1 MMVYENMKK
10 NTLLFLKISFITL
23 FLSANLNAKEPD
35 AGYNLNIF
43 SKDLSP
49 STAEKKPQET
59 KNTQDTNETN
69 VKIELIDA
77 VLQAVS
83 ISYKIKASREKMI
96 QAKHNIDI
104 AYGSYLPSLDAT
116 YTKIRT
122 QERPGNLTP
131 EQVYASSKYFD
142 DEKYAL
148 TLSQNI
154 YAGGETQND
163 IQRLKALYSVARTDF
178 ERLLEDEIT
187 KAITSYIDVVFTKDS
202 VEANKKNME
211 ALETIFEIVNAK
223 YEAGAL
229 SIGELSSIEASVSN
243 AKSQLSKTNSKY
255 NNALEYYKF
264 ITGELFKNTTPYE
277 KIVHVDVTPLESVL
291 ESIPEK
297 NSAIKSYNYS
307 ILSKKFNLKKNE
319 AAFKPKVDLV
329 LAAEKVSDQE
339 NFEKVEDSYIAK
351 ILVSYNIFNGNKD
364 KNTYLKNFSSIQE
377 VTFEKEA
384 EMQKIKW
391 ELEKL
396 YTSITSLQENL
407 SNVENEVDSSRKM
420 VSSYWES
427 FRNGEQDLHVLL
439 QGQRQLN
446 AAELALVQSQQDTM
460 KDYFSILKHSGGLL
474 AYFKIDT
481 NEANF
486 IDMAKASYRAQYKPE
501 TKNSPLPKKA
511 PISKDDINATEIAKI
526 AHTPKESEKELTQ
539 LLSFH
544 EKFLIESPDKFTIV
558 LDGFATPLEALE
570 KISELNISKESFIY
584 EHFEDK
590 KIKTKI
596 AFGIFDLSEDA
607 NTSLKKKLSNEP
619 QNRVEISNVKEVQDE
634 FKEFSTLFFIDANN
648 IPKVILPPK
657 VEKVPEAPFETDL
670 AFKDRFVNAPKD
682 FFTIN
687 ITTTSSIDSAAKL
700 VKEEDIALESFVFK
714 FGKNGEW
721 YKLMY
726 GIYPTYEEAKTALE
740 SLKKLGTAYLPVIEK
755 ISQKQELYKRFNEK

>member
-1 MMVYENMKK
+1 MRTYENMKK
-10 NTLLFLKISFITL
+10 NILLSLQISFIAL
-23 FLSANLNAKEPD
+23 FFTANLNAQEPNV
-35 AGYNLNIF
+35 GYNLNVF
-43 SKDLSP
+43 SKDLSQP
-49 STAEKKPQET
+49 STEEKSQEVQ
-59 KNTQDTNETN
+59 KRQDTNETK
-69 VKIELIDA
+69 VKIELVDA
-77 VLQAVS
+77 VLQALS
-83 ISYKIKASREKMI
+83 ISNKIKASREKMI

-122 QERPGNLTP
+122 QERPGDLTP
-131 EQVYASSKYFD
+131 EQIYTSSKYYN

-163 IQRLKALYSVARTDF
+163 IQKLKALYSVARTDF

-187 KAITSYIDVVFTKDS
+187 KAITSYVDVVFAKDAME
-202 VEANKKNME
+202 VNKKNME
-211 ALETIFEIVNAK
+211 ALETIFKIVKAK
-223 YEAGAL
+223 FEAGAL
-229 SIGELSSIEASVSN
+229 PIGELSSIEASVSN

-255 NNALEYYKF
+255 NNALEYFKF
-264 ITGELFKNTTPYE
+264 TTGELFKNTTPYE
-277 KIVHVDVTPLESVL
+277 KIVHVDVAPLETIL
-291 ESIPEK
+291 ESIEEK
-297 NSAIKSYNYS
+297 NSAIKSFNYS
-307 ILSKKFNLKKNE
+307 ILSKKYNLKKTE

-329 LAAEKVSDQE
+329 LAAERISDKE
-339 NFEKVEDSYIAK
+339 NFEKVEDSYLAK

-364 KNTYLKNFSSIQE
+364 KNQYLRNFSSIQE
-377 VTFEKEA
+377 VAFEKEA

-407 SNVENEVDSSRKM
+407 SNVENEVESSEKM

-460 KDYFSILKHSGGLL
+460 KDYFSILKHSGRLL

-501 TKNSPLPKKA
+501 IKKA
-511 PISKDDINATEIAKI
+511 PISQKSPISKDDINTTEIAKI
-526 AHTPKESEKELTQ
+526 AQAPKDGEKELTQ

-544 EKFLIESPDKFTIV
+544 EKFLIENPDKYTIV
-558 LDGFATPLEALE
+558 LDGFTTPLEALE
-570 KISELNISKESFIY
+570 KISDLNISKESFIY

-596 AFGIFDLSEDA
+596 AFGIFDLSEEA
-607 NTSLKKKLSNEP
+607 GASLKKKLSNET
-619 QNRVEISNVKEVQDE
+619 QSRAQISNVGRVQDE
-634 FKEFSTLFFIDANN
+634 FKEFSTLFFIDANDT
-648 IPKVILPPK
+648 PKVVLPPK
-657 VEKVPEAPFETDL
+657 AEEISQVPFETDI
-670 AFKDRFVNAPKD
+670 AFKDRFINAPKD

-687 ITTTSSIDSAAKL
+687 ITTTSSIDAAAKL
-700 VKEEDIALESFVFK
+700 LKEEDIKQESFVFK

-726 GIYPTYEEAKTALE
+726 GIYPTYEAAKAALG